1 MSTEYKPLRRNY
13 DGSLARF
20 DSPLHMVDSLTHCFS
35 TDLCDK
41 RGILDTLLT
50 GNKAIINAELV
61 PKGSWFLGICER
73 CW

>member
-1 MSTEYKPLRRNY
+1 MSTEYKPLRRNC

-41 RGILDTLLT
+41 RGILDTLFDREQSH
-50 GNKAIINAELV
+50 N
-61 PKGSWFLGICER
+61 
-73 CW
+73 